1 MLTAF
6 KNRDD
11 PEYGQV
17 LVRLGLAV
25 FALTFL
31 IITYAVTGKTEGKDA
46 VFNGLLLY
54 LTFAVSLTLTRMFA
68 TQPSPM
74 RRFLGIAVDTTA
86 LTFVLTISGD
96 IGAPLYGA
104 YLWIIIGNGFR
115 FGRRYLYVAQLI
127 SILGFCFVLITQPFW
142 QEYPMFGVGLLI
154 WLIIIPPYVSGLI
167 RRLEEATANAE
178 QANTTKSRFLANMS
192 HELRTPL
199 NAIIGYSELLEEQ
212 AREER
217 ENKIEGYADDLKKIN
232 HSGKYLLGLINEV
245 LDISKIE
252 EGKMEVHLERVNI
265 TELVTSIASTIEPMA
280 TKQNNRL
287 EIQVSPEIGGL
298 RTDATKLRQILFN
311 LLSNACKFTHNGTVT
326 LAVTQ
331 TTRNTAPWI
340 VFTVADTGPGIA
352 EENQQRIFD
361 AFVQENHDTTRQYG
375 GTGLGLAISKRFTE
389 LMGGQLTLQSRKGE
403 GACFTLRFPL
413 QT

>member
-1 MLTAF
+1 MLASF

-31 IITYAVTGKTEGKDA
+31 VITYAVTGQTENKTAILAGA
-46 VFNGLLLY
+46 VFYLLFSAGLVLVRRFAVGPSATRRILSFTVDTIMV
-54 LTFAVSLTLTRMFA
+54 TFALTVA
-68 TQPSPM
+68 
-74 RRFLGIAVDTTA
+74 
-86 LTFVLTISGD
+86 GD
-96 IGAPLYGA
+96 IGAPLYGG
-104 YLWIIIGNGFR
+104 YLWSIIGNGFR
-115 FGRRYLYVAQLI
+115 YGKRYLYIAQLL
-127 SILGFCFVLITQPFW
+127 SIIGFSFVLIVQPFW
-142 QEYPMFGVGLLI
+142 HEYLMFGVGLLI

-167 RRLEEATANAE
+167 SRLEEASANAE
-178 QANTTKSRFLANMS
+178 RANATKSHFLANMS

-212 AREER
+212 ARED
-217 ENKIEGYADDLKKIN
+217 KIEGYADDLKKIN

-252 EGKMEVHLERVNI
+252 EGKMEVYLESVHVP
-265 TELVTSIASTIEPMA
+265 ELVASIATTIEPMA
-280 TKQNNRL
+280 TRQANRL
-287 EIQVSPEIGGL
+287 EIQVSPEIDGL
-298 RTDATKLRQILFN
+298 RTDSTKLRQILFN
-311 LLSNACKFTHNGTVT
+311 LLNNACKFTQNGTVT
-326 LAVTQ
+326 LTVTQ

-340 VFTVADTGPGIA
+340 VFTIADTGPGIA

-403 GACFTLRFPL
+403 GACFTLQFPL

>member
-1 MLTAF
+1 MLTSF

-31 IITYAVTGKTEGKDA
+31 VITYAVTGKTEGKAA
-46 VFNGLLLY
+46 VFIGLVLY
-54 LTFAVSLTLTRMFA
+54 LTFTVSLTLIRMFA
-68 TQPSPM
+68 TQPSPL
-74 RRFLGIAVDTTA
+74 RRLLGIAVDTTA
-86 LTFVLTISGD
+86 LTYVLTISGD

-115 FGRRYLYVAQLI
+115 FGRRYLYVAQTI

-142 QEYPMFGVGLLI
+142 QAYPMFGVGLLI

-167 RRLEEATANAE
+167 SRLEEATASAE

-212 AREER
+212 ARED
-217 ENKIEGYADDLKKIN
+217 KIEGYADDLKKIN

-252 EGKMEVHLERVNI
+252 EGKMEVHLERVHI
-265 TELVTSIASTIEPMA
+265 PELVASIASTIEPMA

-287 EIQVSPEIGGL
+287 EIQVAPEIDGL
-298 RTDATKLRQILFN
+298 RTDVTKLRQILFN

-326 LAVTQ
+326 LTVMQ

-352 EENQQRIFD
+352 EQNQQRIFD
-361 AFVQENHDTTRQYG
+361 AFVQEHHNTTRQYG

>member
-1 MLTAF
+1 MSF

-17 LVRLGLAV
+17 LVRLGLAL
-25 FALTFL
+25 FALAFL
-31 IITYAVTGKTEGKDA
+31 FITYKVTGNTEGKTA
-46 VFNGLLLY
+46 VFNGIVLY
-54 LTFAVSLTLTRMFA
+54 LMFAAALTLIRLFA
-68 TQPSPM
+68 TRPSPA
-74 RRFLGIAVDTTA
+74 RRILGICVDTAA
-86 LTFVLTISGD
+86 LSFVLTISGD
-96 IGAPLYGA
+96 TGAPLYGA

-115 FGRRYLYVAQLI
+115 FGKRYLYVAQML
-127 SILGFCFVLITQPFW
+127 SILGFCFVLVTQTFW
-142 QEYPMFGVGLLI
+142 QEYPMFGIGLLI

-167 RRLEEATANAE
+167 GRLEEASASAE
-178 QANTTKSRFLANMS
+178 QANATKSRFLANMS

-212 AREER
+212 AREDKLED
-217 ENKIEGYADDLKKIN
+217 YTDDLKKIN

-252 EGKMEVHLERVNI
+252 EGKMEVHLELVQI
-265 TELVTSIASTIEPMA
+265 PELVASIVTTIEPMA
-280 TKQNNRL
+280 RKNANQL
-287 EIQVSPEIGGL
+287 EIQISPEIDGL
-298 RTDATKLRQILFN
+298 RTDSTKLRQILFN
-311 LLSNACKFTHNGTVT
+311 LLNNACKFTHHGTVT
-326 LAVTQ
+326 LTVTQ
-331 TTRNTAPWI
+331 ITRNTAPWI
-340 VFTVADTGPGIA
+340 VFTIADTGPGIA

-361 AFVQENHDTTRQYG
+361 AFVQENHSTAQKYG

-403 GACFTLRFPL
+403 GACFTLQFPL